1 MEDYQQKT
9 EKKLEIQKT
18 TKKPTVSRASAF
30 LLATLFLAVG
40 FVAGTRQDE
49 LYAAIAPVFGIRAS
63 ADSLDL
69 RSVQQ
74 VYRELKANYDGNLD
88 KEKLIDGASRGLTAA
103 AGDTYTVFMD
113 KKEAEEFDK
122 DLSGEF
128 SGIGAEI
135 GRRLDQPTVIR
146 VIAGSPADKA
156 GLKAGDVFV
165 AVNSDPVDGKN
176 ASEVAEKV
184 RGEEG
189 TSVKL
194 TMKRSGET
202 KEYTII
208 RQKVN
213 DASVRSEVRD
223 GVGIMTISRFDND
236 TGSLARKAAEDFTT
250 KNVKA
255 VVLDLRDNGGGY
267 VDAAQDVASL
277 WLKDKVVVVEKTGD
291 TVQDTVRTRGTAPL
305 EGIKTIVLVN
315 GASASASE
323 IVAGALQDYEAA
335 TLYGE
340 KTFGKGTVQQVIS
353 LSDGRRLKVT
363 VARWYTPHGV
373 NISKNGIKPNKEVTL
388 SADDVNNSRDP
399 QMNAALEVLR

>member
-1 MEDYQQKT
+1 
-9 EKKLEIQKT
+9 
-18 TKKPTVSRASAF
+18 
-30 LLATLFLAVG
+30 
-40 FVAGTRQDE
+40 
-49 LYAAIAPVFGIRAS
+49 
-63 ADSLDL
+63 
-69 RSVQQ
+69 
-74 VYRELKANYDGNLD
+74 
-88 KEKLIDGASRGLTAA
+88 
-103 AGDTYTVFMD
+103 
-113 KKEAEEFDK
+113 
-122 DLSGEF
+122 
-128 SGIGAEI
+128 
-135 GRRLDQPTVIR
+135 
-146 VIAGSPADKA
+146 
-156 GLKAGDVFV
+156 
-165 AVNSDPVDGKN
+165 VDGKN